1 MNRRFPFRVGLI
13 LAVVI
18 AAAALFLIL
27 LAAYARAV
35 YTPPAGEISGRI
47 DSGGET
53 RTYILHVP
61 PSYDPSAPVPLV
73 ISLHGFAEWPA
84 HQMEISRWND
94 LADRFGFLVVYPA
107 GTGFPPRWRI
117 RGSETGSTVPM
128 IDAEFISNLIDTL
141 AGKYTIDPTRVYA
154 NGLSNG
160 GGMSDMLACTLSDRI
175 AAVGGVSGAYLY
187 PREQCHPRRPVPV
200 IAFHGTA
207 DPIVPYAGGGSV
219 SFHEP
224 FPPVTVWAADWA
236 ARNGCGDAPAE
247 LPPTGEVTGIRYGEC
262 RDGAE
267 VILYTIHGGGHAWP
281 GNRPLPEW
289 LVGRTTQDIDATAVI
304 WEFFLRHPIPSN

>member
-53 RTYILHVP
+53 RAYVLHVP

-94 LADRFGFLVVYPA
+94 LADRFRFLVVYPA

-141 AGKYTIDPTRVYA
+141 AGQYAIDPARVYA

-175 AAVGGVSGAYLY
+175 AAVGG
-187 PREQCHPRRPVPV
+187 
-200 IAFHGTA
+200 
-207 DPIVPYAGGGSV
+207 SV
-219 SFHEP
+219 SFHEA

-281 GNRPLPEW
+281 GSRPLPEW
-289 LVGRTTQDIDATAVI
+289 LVGRTTQDIDATAVM